1 MSKMNELSQTLDA
14 LLSCAQGLVCA
25 VDALREVLASAPD
38 PSPQPVPEAKPT
50 PTYTFA
56 DVRRAF
62 SAKSHEG
69 FTDQVRELIRRY
81 GAEKLSSVK
90 EADYPALMAELEAI
104 G

>member
-1 MSKMNELSQTLDA
+1 MPRTIALIRGVGGPTAMKMPL
-14 LLSCAQGLVCA
+14 
-25 VDALREVLASAPD
+25 LREVLASAPD
-38 PSPQPVPEAKPT
+38 PSPQPVPEAKPA

-69 FTDQVRELIRRY
+69 FTDQVRDLIRRY
-81 GAEKLSSVK
+81 GADKLSSVK